1 MTLDF
6 MKSGVIAPSM
16 HPPQTEEFLLKHLK
30 VLGGFHLKSA
40 GFQVKSAGF
49 HECELLGDDQV

>member
-1 MTLDF
+1 MQERGYD
-6 MKSGVIAPSM
+6 P
-16 HPPQTEEFLLKHLK
+16 
-30 VLGGFHLKSA
+30 GFHEIQGHSPLHAPPKLNSFCWNIWLYKVVG